1 MYDTLYRYLIFN
13 KQVSL
18 PGVGTI
24 SLQRNAARHSIADK
38 IFTAPEYSF
47 VIDNSNDRPSRK
59 LFDWLSLAMGVSEWD
74 AVRMVNDFS
83 FKLKNDISSGSAV
96 KWDNVGVLHR
106 DETGNIVLDPFIIAW
121 ENEEPVV
128 AEKVIREKAEHT
140 MLVGERERTSTEME
154 VILLAETE
162 KEKRRE
168 WGWVIAIV
176 LVVLSVMFIG
186 LYFSEKGLLPSS
198 SGNQVKMQKTKT
210 LK

>member
-18 PGVGTI
+18 PGLGTI
-24 SLQRNAARHSIADK
+24 SLQRSAARHSIADK

-47 VIDNSNDRPSRK
+47 VIDSSNDRPSRN
-59 LFDWLSLAMGVSEWD
+59 LFEWLSIVMGVSEWD

-83 FKLKNDISSGSAV
+83 FDLKNNISSGSAV

-106 DETGNIVLDPFIIAW
+106 DETGSIVLDPFIFDLD
-121 ENEEPVV
+121 NEEPVV

-140 MLVGERERTSTEME
+140 MLVGERERTSSEME
-154 VILLAETE
+154 VILLTDTG

-168 WGWVIAIV
+168 WGWIIAIV

-186 LYFSEKGLLPSS
+186 LYFSERGLMPTS
-198 SGNQVKMQKTKT
+198 SGNQVKVHKN
-210 LK
+210 

>member
-83 FKLKNDISSGSAV
+83 FDLKPLPAKFGTGLDSNQFHHAV
-96 KWDNVGVLHR
+96 RPFADVQLL
-106 DETGNIVLDPFIIAW
+106 LD
-121 ENEEPVV
+121 V
-128 AEKVIREKAEHT
+128 
-140 MLVGERERTSTEME
+140 
-154 VILLAETE
+154 
-162 KEKRRE
+162 
-168 WGWVIAIV
+168 
-176 LVVLSVMFIG
+176 
-186 LYFSEKGLLPSS
+186 
-198 SGNQVKMQKTKT
+198 
-210 LK
+210 

>member
-18 PGVGTI
+18 PGLGTI

-47 VIDNSNDRPSRK
+47 VIDNSNDRPSK
-59 LFDWLSLAMGVSEWD
+59 NLFDWLSLVLGVSEWD

-83 FKLKNDISSGSAV
+83 FDLKNNISSGSAV

-106 DETGNIVLDPFIIAW
+106 DETGCIVLDPFIFDLD
-121 ENEEPVV
+121 NEEPVV
-128 AEKVIREKAEHT
+128 AEKVIRQKAEHT
-140 MLVGERERTSTEME
+140 MLVGERERTSSEME
-154 VILLAETE
+154 VILLTDTG
-162 KEKRRE
+162 KEKHRE

-186 LYFSEKGLLPSS
+186 LYFSEKGLMPSS
-198 SGNQVKMQKTKT
+198 SGNQVKVHKN
-210 LK
+210 

>member
-38 IFTAPEYSF
+38 IFTAPAYSF
-47 VIDNSNDRPSRK
+47 VIDNSNDRPSK
-59 LFDWLSLAMGVSEWD
+59 KMFDWLSQVLGVSEWD

-83 FKLKNDISSGSAV
+83 FDLKNNISSGSAV

-106 DETGNIVLDPFIIAW
+106 DETGSIVLDPFIIEG

-128 AEKVIREKAEHT
+128 AEKVIRKKAEHT
-140 MLVGERERTSTEME
+140 MLVGEKERTSTEME
-154 VILLAETE
+154 VILLTDTE

-210 LK
+210 